1 MAWTG
6 RATYSDHDSL
16 PEDVSDIVTL
26 LTPHETPLLNYL
38 GDAPKAATNTKHEWL
53 DEALNTFDGGLLAE
67 ADDGTETALD
77 VDDGTLYQVGDQIE
91 IGRELMLVTGI
102 STNTLTVTRE
112 YGSSADKAAHDDN
125 TAVEILQNA
134 ALEGADAKASRETSR
149 TRRANYTQIF
159 TETVS
164 LSGTASSSPWIG
176 VGDEYDH
183 QKENRIKELLWQLE
197 RATMRGS
204 TPGTTD
210 VGSTTVRRTMQ
221 GIQYWISTNVDDASS
236 ATITAELLDGYL
248 EDAWDEGARGMN
260 LIMCNG
266 HQKRR
271 ISDFTQAAVR
281 YSPEGRVYKNVV
293 AVYETDFGMFD
304 VMLNHNMPKDEIWI
318 LNTDLI
324 KVVPY
329 MNRSFHHIDLGK
341 VGDSK
346 KGQVIGEYTLE
357 FRNEASHVRIHTL
370 AT

>member
-6 RATYSDHDSL
+6 RATYSDHDAI

-26 LTPHETPLLNYL
+26 LTPHETPLLSYL
-38 GDAPKAATNTKHEWL
+38 GDAPKAATNTKHEWQ
-53 DEALNTFDGGLLAE
+53 DEAMNAVAGQAAE
-67 ADDGTETALD
+67 AMDGSETDLD
-77 VDDGTLYQVGDQIE
+77 VDDGTLYQVGDIIQIDD
-91 IGRELMLVTGI
+91 ELMLVTGI
-102 STNTLTVTRE
+102 STNTLTVGLG
-112 YGSSADKAAHDDN
+112 YGSTTATTHLDN
-125 TAVEILQNA
+125 APITIVANA
-134 ALEGADAKASRETSR
+134 ALEGADAKTSRETSR
-149 TRRANYTQIF
+149 TRRANYTHIF

-176 VGDEYDH
+176 VGDEYEH
-183 QKENRIKELLWQLE
+183 QKELRIKELLWQLE
-197 RATMRGS
+197 RAVMRSS

-210 VGSTTVRRTMQ
+210 VGSTTVRRSMQ
-221 GIQYWISTNVDDASS
+221 GIMHWISTNVDDAGS

-248 EDAWDEGARGMN
+248 EDAWDAGARGMN
-260 LIMCNG
+260 LIMANG
-266 HQKRR
+266 HQKRK

-281 YSPEGRVYKNVV
+281 YGPDQKVYKNVV
-293 AVYETDFGMFD
+293 AQYETDFGMFD

-329 MNRSFHHIDLGK
+329 MNRSFHHVELGK

-346 KGQVIGEYTLE
+346 KGQIIGEYTLE
-357 FRNEASHVRIHTL
+357 FRNEASHCRIHTL